1 MFYVSNKV
9 SKIEFHMTYN
19 QLNDFI
25 LRAAELIKEGYSI
38 EKIET
43 DTVSIGD
50 KIKLEPSIHIT
61 LQEEKNK

>member
-1 MFYVSNKV
+1 MFNVRDKV

-38 EKIET
+38 GKIET
-43 DTVSIGD
+43 DTVSISD
-50 KIKLEPSIHIT
+50 KIKLEPSVHIT
-61 LQEEKNK
+61 LQKENK

>member
-1 MFYVSNKV
+1 MFNVRDKV

-50 KIKLEPSIHIT
+50 KIKLEPAVHIT
-61 LQEEKNK
+61 LQKKEDK